1 MYRYSGTSKEKDPKW
16 RSFFYGNLNEVL
28 MAGTIEEKVTELVT
42 PLVESMD
49 VEVWGIR
56 YRGGNDHATLQVF
69 IDSAEGVSADKCG
82 EIMDVLSP
90 ALDAA
95 DLIAPK
101 YTLEVSSPGLDR
113 ILFTLEQTKSYVGKL
128 VKAELR
134 MPTQGRHKLQGILE
148 SVSDDGILKIND
160 KVSGDIEVAFS
171 NISTARVVPEFP
183 QNNKKAPRSAS

>member
-1 MYRYSGTSKEKDPKW
+1 
-16 RSFFYGNLNEVL
+16 
-28 MAGTIEEKVTELVT
+28 MAGTIEEKVAELVT

-49 VEVWGIR
+49 LTVWGIR
-56 YRGGNDHATLQVF
+56 FRGGNDHAMLQVF
-69 IDSAEGVSADKCG
+69 VDSEQGVSADKCG
-82 EIMDVLSP
+82 ELMDVLSP

-113 ILFTLEQTKSYVGKL
+113 ILFTLEQAKSYTGKT

-134 MPTQGRHKLQGILE
+134 IPTQGRHKLQGSLE
-148 SVSDDGILKIND
+148 EVSDDGMLKIND
-160 KVSGDIEVAFS
+160 KISGLIEVAFS

-183 QNNKKAPRSAS
+183 TNNKKAPKSGS

>member
-1 MYRYSGTSKEKDPKW
+1 
-16 RSFFYGNLNEVL
+16 

-49 VEVWGIR
+49 VKVWGIR
-56 YRGGNDHATLQVF
+56 YRGGSDHAVLQVF
-69 IDSAEGVSADKCG
+69 IDSEEGVSADKCG

-113 ILFTLEQTKSYVGKL
+113 ILFTLEQTRAYVGKT

-148 SVSDDGILKIND
+148 SVSEDGMLKIND
-160 KVSGDIEVAFS
+160 KVSGEMEVAFS

>member
-1 MYRYSGTSKEKDPKW
+1 
-16 RSFFYGNLNEVL
+16 

-49 VEVWGIR
+49 VKVWGIR
-56 YRGGNDHATLQVF
+56 YRGGNDHAVLQVF
-69 IDSAEGVSADKCG
+69 IDSEEGVSADKCG

-113 ILFTLEQTKSYVGKL
+113 ILFTLEQTRAYVGET

-134 MPTQGRHKLQGILE
+134 MPTQGRHKLPGILE
-148 SVSDDGILKIND
+148 NVSDDGMLKIND
-160 KVSGDIEVAFS
+160 KVSGEIEVAFS